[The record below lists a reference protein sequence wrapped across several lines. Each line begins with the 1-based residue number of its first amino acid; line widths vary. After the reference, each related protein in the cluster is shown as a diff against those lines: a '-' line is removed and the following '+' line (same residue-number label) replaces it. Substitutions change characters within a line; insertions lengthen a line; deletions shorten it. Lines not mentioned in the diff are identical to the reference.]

1 MTKKDDLS
9 AVFQYL
15 KKLAIPIDEGEFEY
29 QFSTHPDYPSLLAVS
44 DTLRFFKVNNMAF
57 KINPEQIQELPNN
70 FIALLK
76 NEKNGEQ
83 FSFVQ
88 KTTTAVQINN
98 KNEKLENFTKSF
110 QNIVLLAEKE
120 EDFEETKS
128 KKYFSRYALLVISAV
143 VLFFTVSNYYLPIE
157 DDLGNIS
164 LILITNLIGLYFS
177 VETFRQILGFKEG
190 FASKFCTISNET
202 NCENVLTSKK
212 WKLFEKINLS
222 DISIV
227 FFFSQIALLI
237 IVILLNQFSNFLFFS
252 SFLLL
257 PVIPISF
264 LSIYYQW
271 KVEKKWCPLCLA
283 IMGVLYI
290 EILLV
295 YGNLFFHNRLATEGT
310 LSSERLLSNKGVG
323 LYLLFISIF
332 LFFMH
337 FWVSIKHMFFKNKK
351 LKELS
356 AKNLRFKKN
365 YKLFKSQLL
374 QNKKVEF
381 EINEY
386 SIFLGNTEA
395 DTTIQIIT
403 SPFCRHCKKAHEIL
417 HSIYSQ
423 YYKNVKIH
431 IIFNVSRN
439 DMSLNL
445 YKKLH
450 TVYIEKGEVAFENEM
465 RLLFENKI
473 YIQNFMKDYVSS
485 KHEKGIDEI
494 LQIQNEFC
502 DKHDFNFTPNIFING
517 HQYPELYDSQ
527 ELEFFISE
535 VIEDK

>member
-1 MTKKDDLS
+1 MTKKDDLN

-15 KKLAIPIDEGEFEY
+15 KKLAIPVDEGEFEY

-57 KINPEQIQELPNN
+57 KINTEQIQELPNN

-76 NEKNGEQ
+76 KEENEEE

-88 KTTTAVQINN
+88 KSTNSLQINN
-98 KNEKLENFTKSF
+98 RNENLENFTKSF

-120 EDFEETKS
+120 EDFEDTDS
-128 KKYFSRYALLVISAV
+128 KNYFSKYALLVISV
-143 VLFFTVSNYYLPIE
+143 VLLFFTVTNYYLPLE
-157 DDLGNIS
+157 DDLNNVS
-164 LILITNLIGLYFS
+164 LIVITNLIGLYFS

-190 FASKFCTISNET
+190 FASKFCTISPET

-227 FFFSQIALLI
+227 FFSSQIALLI
-237 IVILLNQFSNFLFFS
+237 VVSLLNQFSNFLFFA

-257 PVIPISF
+257 PVLPISF

-283 IMGVLYI
+283 IIGVLYI
-290 EILLV
+290 EMLLV
-295 YGNLFFHNRLATEGT
+295 YLFCHRLATAGT
-310 LSSERLLSNKGVG
+310 LSYLERLLSTEGAG
-323 LYLLFISIF
+323 LYLLFISIS
-332 LFFMH
+332 LFFTH
-337 FWVSIKHMFFKNKK
+337 FWMSIKHIFLKNKK
-351 LKELS
+351 FKEQN
-356 AKNLRFKKN
+356 AINLRFKKN
-365 YKLFKSQLL
+365 YQLFKSQLL
-374 QNKKVEF
+374 QSKRVEF
-381 EINEY
+381 ESNEY
-386 SIFLGNTEA
+386 SIFLGNIDA

-403 SPFCRHCKKAHEIL
+403 SPFCGHCKEAHEIL
-417 HSIYSQ
+417 HSIHSQ
-423 YYKNVKIH
+423 HHKNVKIH

-439 DMSLNL
+439 DMNLNL
-445 YKKLH
+445 YRKLH
-450 TVYIEKGEVAFENEM
+450 TVYIEGGEVAFENEM
-465 RLLFENKI
+465 KLLFENKS
-473 YIQNFMKDYVSS
+473 YGQNFVKNYVSS
-485 KHEKGIDEI
+485 EYEKGIGEI

-517 HQYPELYDSQ
+517 HQYPELYESQ